1 MPLAINTNLQASLAQ
16 LHLDQSIVAQQNSL
30 TKLST
35 GQRINSSAD
44 DASGIGISSKLHST
58 INSQQKIAQNLGN
71 SLSFLQTQ
79 AGALQSAGKIL
90 TRMAELKTQSMGVAS
105 NAKDKQNYNEEFMEL
120 QYELRQI
127 SGGKFNGVSLF
138 AKPTVQDHALQSIPQ
153 IQSQASKTV
162 SLARNF
168 LSGEF
173 VGASGEVVGGRD
185 FETVTTITE
194 PLPVT
199 TSSGATGVDE
209 NGVKL
214 PNGTPDP
221 NWSVEGP
228 KDVVRLDPNI
238 IPGGWAAET
247 NTAGWIGAQGEKV
260 GVEDIYEY
268 SMSFDLSNCSLDSVS
283 IRGLAAV
290 DDFGDVYINGH
301 DIGIPFPSQWNALQ
315 EFSLQTDGNGM
326 TVNDSS
332 LIDNPLID
340 GLNQVT
346 IRVRNTGGITGL
358 LFDELQISA
367 SRVETSQVPVDTIT
381 YAGLDQFTLD
391 DFKQFEQSLSNALAV
406 NGSEQARVANSI
418 LHLDATASNLQGS
431 YSRIHDLDF
440 AVETT
445 KLAKQQILS
454 QASAQ
459 MMGNAVRSTDLA
471 KKIIGLAE

>member
-153 IQSQASKTV
+153 IQSQASTTV

-185 FETVTTITE
+185 FETVTTVTE
-194 PLPVT
+194 PLPLAT
-199 TSSGATGVDE
+199 ASSSTGVDA
-209 NGVKL
+209 NGNKL
-214 PNGTPDP
+214 AAGAVDT
-221 NWSVEGP
+221 NWSVSGP
-228 KDVVRLDPNI
+228 TSIERLAVSDQHQKWV
-238 IPGGWAAET
+238 GET
-247 NTAGWIGAQGEKV
+247 ATAGWIGNTKGGVGE
-260 GVEDIYEY
+260 YLY
-268 SMSFDLSNCSLDSVS
+268 SMAFDLTDCDLAQVE
-283 IRGLAAV
+283 IQGLAATDNQGSV
-290 DDFGDVYINGH
+290 FINGQ
-301 DIGIPFPSQWNALQ
+301 DLGFSFPNQFEALQ
-315 EFSLQTDGNGM
+315 AFTLQTNQSGMLVNGDF
-326 TVNDSS
+326 TVP
-332 LIDNPLID
+332 NPLVV
-340 GLNQVT
+340 GTNNVTVQV
-346 IRVRNTGGITGL
+346 INGGGPTGL

-367 SRVETSQVPVDTIT
+367 SRIVTTQVPTDAIT

-406 NGSEQARVANSI
+406 NGSEQARVSNSI
-418 LHLDATASNLQGS
+418 QHLDATASNLQGS